1 MGSASGERNMVNQ
14 GDIIWLEFNPQAG
27 HEQAG
32 HRPAVVVSNNIFNKV
47 TGMAVVCPVTNTQKA
62 FPLHIPL
69 DARTKTTGMIAC
81 EHIKSLDIAAR
92 SFEHI
97 ERLPHDILDRVLEAV
112 LSEIE
117 EV

>member
-1 MGSASGERNMVNQ
+1 MVSQ

-32 HRPAVVVSNNIFNKV
+32 HRPAVVVSNNIFNNV
-47 TGMAVVCPVTNTQKA
+47 TGLAIVCPITSKLKA

-69 DARTKTTGMIAC
+69 DERTKTQGMIAC
-81 EHIKSLDIAAR
+81 QHIKSLDIAAR
-92 SFEHI
+92 NYRHI
-97 ERLPHDILDRVLEAV
+97 EKLPHDILDRVLEAV

-117 EV
+117 EI